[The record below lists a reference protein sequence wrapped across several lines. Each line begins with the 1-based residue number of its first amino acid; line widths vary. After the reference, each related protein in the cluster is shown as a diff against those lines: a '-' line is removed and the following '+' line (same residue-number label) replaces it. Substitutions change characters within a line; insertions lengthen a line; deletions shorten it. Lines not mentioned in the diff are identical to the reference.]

1 MHILQLL
8 IALVDGYPYII
19 LDMDQRLAKTLSPIA
34 GIYLWPMELLRN
46 LVQMVATIY
55 IDTI

>member
-8 IALVDGYPYII
+8 IALADGYPYII

-34 GIYLWPMELLRN
+34 GIYL
-46 LVQMVATIY
+46 
-55 IDTI
+55 